1 MYRIARGLRAR
12 GGHGLCGIL
21 VLSLGPFLA
30 GLELLHAQAQVIGEP
45 DTKAGDSSLQLRGAE
60 PPQLVTTA
68 QRLMMEQIE
77 DLIQA
82 GESQEAIQIL
92 DKVFDQ
98 GQSRVV
104 PVGKVQSAGTL
115 HVQRYIPL
123 RFWSRLRLVRLLN
136 RAPELRENYER
147 QWSAQAVTAFESCNS
162 SKDTVETSQAMERYF
177 ATAQGPRLG
186 LLLSDLYLER
196 GWSIAAVQAVLAL
209 PRHKNLPGAACRLC
223 WQMSHRA
230 RLRPLVKH

>member
-92 DKVFDQ
+92 DKVFDHIVAKGSAHVKLPQ
-98 GQSRVV
+98 FGQNG
-104 PVGKVQSAGTL
+104 PVLGIELQVEVLVHSNVIDRRDDVLRGHGNVQDLQVGTGSL
-115 HVQRYIPL
+115 DGSEV
-123 RFWSRLRLVRLLN
+123 
-136 RAPELRENYER
+136 
-147 QWSAQAVTAFESCNS
+147 
-162 SKDTVETSQAMERYF
+162 
-177 ATAQGPRLG
+177 
-186 LLLSDLYLER
+186 
-196 GWSIAAVQAVLAL
+196 
-209 PRHKNLPGAACRLC
+209 
-223 WQMSHRA
+223 
-230 RLRPLVKH
+230 